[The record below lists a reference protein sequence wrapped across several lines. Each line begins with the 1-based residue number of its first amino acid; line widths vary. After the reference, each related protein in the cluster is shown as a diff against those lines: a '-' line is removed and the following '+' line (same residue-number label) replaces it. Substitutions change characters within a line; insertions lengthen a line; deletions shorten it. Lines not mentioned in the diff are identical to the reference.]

1 MTTKAI
7 TRGRPQSNNT
17 HCKICG
23 QQLIIGVNARETS
36 KGSGRPRNKC
46 NKCENVGRYQRR
58 NPKPTQLVFDI
69 PESSEIHNARLER
82 GLPRIE
88 RITLDLAVKWRPPHS
103 TTIYYER
110 TNPVGMTV
118 QVEKPYTVKEKW
130 KEVDGI
136 HYYRNSTYFYYQDE
150 FCDECGG
157 KLRYDERRER
167 VCEKCGLVHGEAIA
181 PTDADMRG
189 WGSVKETEWRSKNG
203 PRLWWGRDGEHDRR
217 DADDSRQAR
226 DNYYSRARKGEVV
239 DTTRLKLERLL
250 ATGQSLRRPPR

>member
-1 MTTKAI
+1 MTTKTT
-7 TRGRPQSNNT
+7 TRGRLQSNNT

-23 QQLIIGVNARETS
+23 QQLIIGENARETS

-46 NKCENVGRYQRR
+46 TKCENVGRYKRR
-58 NPKPTQLVFDI
+58 NPKPTKLVFDI
-69 PESSEIHNARLER
+69 PEASEIHNARARL

-88 RITLDLAVKWRPPHS
+88 KITLNLEVKWRPPHS
-103 TTIYYER
+103 TVIYYER

-118 QVEKPYTVKEKW
+118 QVEKPYTVEEKW
-130 KEVDGI
+130 KEVDGTP
-136 HYYRNSTYFYYQDE
+136 YDRTSTYFYYLDMVCE
-150 FCDECGG
+150 ECGG
-157 KLRYDERRER
+157 VVRYDKHHER
-167 VCEKCGLVHGEAIA
+167 VCEKCGLVQGESIA

-203 PRLWWGRDGEHDRR
+203 PRLWWGRDSEHDRR

-239 DTTRLKLERLL
+239 DATRLKLERLL
-250 ATGQSLRRPPR
+250 ATGQPLRRHPR